1 MEIQSVLEDVSN
13 VKKKLS
19 VEVSAQVASE
29 EFHRIAGEFKK
40 HANLPGFRKG
50 RAPFGLVK
58 RRFQK
63 DIREE
68 VINRLVPESYHQAI
82 HDKDIAP
89 VRSPNVGELDFE
101 EGKPLKYVAEF
112 EVKPAFGLPD
122 YAGLKVRLD
131 PPPDPE
137 EVLEKRLDE
146 LQEKHSTLITIEDRG
161 IDLGDYALIDL
172 HGRFVSEEGLPLVG
186 LDPIEDK
193 NVVLEVGGEQT
204 HESFTKALL
213 GLNVAEE
220 TVFQVSYPPEYP
232 DRKLAGQRVEFTVQL
247 NDIKNKQVPS
257 LDDDFAGD
265 IGDFDNL
272 EELKGSLLEE
282 ISQEAE
288 AGREEEIRN
297 KTIGALVD
305 LTAFEVPEVLV
316 EEVVYSKLRDLAY
329 SLGSRGVD
337 PARSGLDWHRVRDEF
352 QAPARKEVRAH
363 FVLEAVAGKEGIKV
377 TEEEVASE
385 IERLSESHQESR
397 AKVRQYFAEDEH
409 REELLG
415 QLKREKVIGL
425 LVEKATI
432 DG

>member
-1 MEIQSVLEDVSN
+1 MEIQSVLEDVSS

-19 VEVSAQVASE
+19 VEISAQVASE
-29 EFHRIAGEFKK
+29 EYHRIAGEFKK

-50 RAPFGLVK
+50 RAPFSLVK

-68 VINRLVPESYHQAI
+68 VISRLVPESYHQAI

-112 EVKPAFGLPD
+112 EVKPTFGLPD
-122 YAGLKVRLD
+122 YGRLKVRLD
-131 PPPDPE
+131 PPPDPR
-137 EVLEKRLDE
+137 EVLDKRLDA
-146 LQEKHSTLITIEDRG
+146 LQEKHSTLTTIEDRG

-172 HGRFVSEEGLPLVG
+172 HGRFISEEGLPLVG
-186 LDPIEDK
+186 LGAIEDED
-193 NVVLEVGGEQT
+193 VVLEVGGEQT

-247 NDIKNKQVPS
+247 NDIKNKQVPP

-282 ISQEAE
+282 ISQQAE
-288 AGREEEIRN
+288 AGREEEIRS
-297 KTIGALVD
+297 KTVEALVK
-305 LTAFEVPEVLV
+305 LTTFEVPEVLV
-316 EEVVYSKLRDLAY
+316 EEVVDKKLRAFALRLAT
-329 SLGSRGVD
+329 GGVD
-337 PARSGLDWHRVRDEF
+337 PARAELDWSRLRDDVQE
-352 QAPARKEVRAH
+352 PARKEVRAH
-363 FVLEAVAGKEGIKV
+363 FVLESVAEKEGIEV

-385 IERLSESHQESR
+385 IERLSEFDQESS
-397 AKVRQYFAEDEH
+397 ANVRQYFAEDEH
-409 REELLG
+409 CEELRG
-415 QLKREKVIGL
+415 QLKRKKVIGL
-425 LVEKATI
+425 LVETAII

>member
-13 VKKKLS
+13 VKKKLL
-19 VEVSAQVASE
+19 VEISAQVASE
-29 EFHRIAGEFKK
+29 EFHRVAGEFKK

-50 RAPFGLVK
+50 RAPFSLVK

-101 EGKPLKYVAEF
+101 VGKPLKYVAEF
-112 EVKPAFGLPD
+112 EVKPIFELPD

-137 EVLEKRLDE
+137 EVLEKRLDA

-172 HGRFVSEEGLPLVG
+172 HGRFISEEGLPLVG
-186 LDPIEDK
+186 LDPIHDE

-220 TVFQVSYPPEYP
+220 KVFQVSYPPDYP
-232 DRKLAGQRVEFTVQL
+232 DRKLAGERVEFTVQL

-257 LDDDFAGD
+257 LDDDFARD

-272 EELKGSLLEE
+272 EELKGSILEE
-282 ISQEAE
+282 VSQQAE

-297 KTIGALVD
+297 QTVEALVD
-305 LTAFEVPEVLV
+305 LTTFEVPEVLV
-316 EEVVYSKLRDLAY
+316 EEVVDSKLRDFAFSLA
-329 SLGSRGVD
+329 SRGVD
-337 PARSGLDWHRVRDEF
+337 PARAGLDWPRIRNEF
-352 QAPARKEVRAH
+352 QVPARKEVRAH
-363 FVLEAVAGKEGIKV
+363 FVLEAVAGKEGIEV
-377 TEEEVASE
+377 TEEEVTSE
-385 IERLSESHQESR
+385 IERLAESNRESS
-397 AKVRQYFAEDEH
+397 AKLMQYFAEDER

-415 QLKREKVIGL
+415 RLKRKKVIGL
-425 LVEKATI
+425 LVEKAVI
-432 DG
+432 EG

>member
-1 MEIQSVLEDVSN
+1 MEIQSVLEDVSS

-19 VEVSAQVASE
+19 VEISAQVASE

-50 RAPFGLVK
+50 RAPFSLVK
-58 RRFQK
+58 QRFQK

-82 HDKDIAP
+82 HDKDVAP

-112 EVKPAFGLPD
+112 EVKPTFGLPD
-122 YAGLKVRLD
+122 YDGLKVRLD
-131 PPPDPE
+131 VPPDPE
-137 EVLEKRLDE
+137 QVLEKRLDD
-146 LQEKHSTLITIEDRG
+146 LQERHSTLVTIEDRG

-172 HGRFVSEEGLPLVG
+172 NGRFVSEEGLPLVG
-186 LDPIEDK
+186 LDLIEDED
-193 NVVLEVGGEQT
+193 VVLEVGGEQT

-247 NDIKNKQVPS
+247 NDVKNKQIPS
-257 LDDDFAGD
+257 VDDDFAGEV
-265 IGDFDNL
+265 GDFESL
-272 EELKGSLLEE
+272 EELKESLREE
-282 ISQEAE
+282 ISEQAE
-288 AGREEEIRN
+288 ADRLREIRN
-297 KTIGALVD
+297 KTVEALVV
-305 LTAFEVPEVLV
+305 LTSFEVPEILV
-316 EEVVYSKLRDLAY
+316 EEMVDRKLRNFALRLA
-329 SLGSRGVD
+329 SGGLD
-337 PARSGLDWHRVRDEF
+337 PARAELDWPKLRDEF
-352 QAPARKEVRAH
+352 QEPARKEVRAH
-363 FVLEAVAGKEGIKV
+363 FVLEAVAEKEGIQV
-377 TEEEVASE
+377 TDEEVASE
-385 IERLSESHQESR
+385 IERLSESNRESG

-409 REELLG
+409 REELG
-415 QLKREKVIGL
+415 DRLKREKVIGL

>member
-19 VEVSAQVASE
+19 VEISAQVTSE
-29 EFHRIAGEFKK
+29 EFNRVAGEFKK
-40 HANLPGFRKG
+40 RADLPGFRKG
-50 RAPFGLVK
+50 RAPFNLVK
-58 RRFQK
+58 RRFQR

-68 VINRLVPESYHQAI
+68 VIKRLVPESYHQAI
-82 HDKDIAP
+82 HEKDVSP

-101 EGKPLKYVAEF
+101 EGEALKYVAEF
-112 EVKPAFGLPD
+112 EVKPTFELPG

-137 EVLEKRLDE
+137 EVLEKRLDA
-146 LQEKHSTLITIEDRG
+146 LQEKHSSLITIEDRG
-161 IDLGDYALIDL
+161 VDLGDYAVIDL
-172 HGRFVSEEGLPLVG
+172 HGRFISEEGLPLVG
-186 LDPIEDK
+186 LDPIADE
-193 NVVLEVGGEQT
+193 NVVLEIGGEQT
-204 HESFTKALL
+204 HEAFTKALL

-220 TVFQVSYPPEYP
+220 KVFQVSYPPDYP
-232 DRKLAGQRVEFTVQL
+232 DRKLAGERVEFTVQL
-247 NDIKNKQVPS
+247 NNIKNKQVPP
-257 LDDDFAGD
+257 LDDDFARD

-282 ISQEAE
+282 VSQQAE

-297 KTIGALVD
+297 KTVEALVD
-305 LTAFEVPEVLV
+305 LTTFEVPEVLV
-316 EEVVYSKLRDLAY
+316 EEVVDNKLQEFAFSLA
-329 SLGSRGVD
+329 SRGVD
-337 PARSGLDWHRVRDEF
+337 PAKAGLDWYKMRDEF

-363 FVLEAVAGKEGIKV
+363 FGLEAVAGKEEIEV
-377 TEEEVASE
+377 TEEEVDSE
-385 IERLSESHQESR
+385 IKRLSESSQESS

-415 QLKREKVIGL
+415 RLKRKKVIDL
-425 LVEKATI
+425 LVEKATV